1 MRSLAVVVCVAR
13 LSFATTAAAQT
24 RDGDAGLDHLRLLS
38 GSIQALVKRVSPSV
52 VPVVVTAYTALEQ
65 SDGGQADLVMG
76 KQRSI
81 GSGVVVGGDGYIMT
95 NAHVV
100 KGARSVQVI
109 LSAPSRTV
117 RATIVGVADEI
128 DLALLKVDVSGLPA
142 LPLADYEQIRQG
154 ELVGINTFII
164 SNSGGSEGMGFA
176 IPSSL
181 VAMAYPKLRTFGH
194 LHRGQTGMLLQTIT
208 PTLAAGLGLG
218 PAHGVIVADVV
229 AGGCAE
235 AAGLQIG
242 DVIESVDGRQVDS
255 ILPVA
260 MRLFTS
266 DGDERMTVGVIRSG
280 RKRTFTVAIAAKP
293 DDLDQLT
300 DLLDPESSV
309 VPALGIL
316 AVDINEKTTSLV
328 PSLRWPVG
336 VIVAAHAPQGGSP
349 DVALLSGD
357 VIHSVN
363 GIPVTT
369 VDALRALIGAVKPHD
384 AVVLQV
390 ERNGQLSFLAF
401 EAD

>member
-1 MRSLAVVVCVAR
+1 
-13 LSFATTAAAQT
+13 
-24 RDGDAGLDHLRLLS
+24 
-38 GSIQALVKRVSPSV
+38 
-52 VPVVVTAYTALEQ
+52 
-65 SDGGQADLVMG
+65 
-76 KQRSI
+76 
-81 GSGVVVGGDGYIMT
+81 
-95 NAHVV
+95 
-100 KGARSVQVI
+100 
-109 LSAPSRTV
+109 
-117 RATIVGVADEI
+117 
-128 DLALLKVDVSGLPA
+128 
-142 LPLADYEQIRQG
+142 
-154 ELVGINTFII
+154 VGINTFIL

-181 VAMAYPKLRTFGH
+181 VGMAYPKLRTFGH
-194 LHRGQTGMLLQTIT
+194 LHRGQTGMLLQTMT

-218 PAHGVIVADVV
+218 SLRGVIVADVV

-242 DVIESVDGRQVDS
+242 DVIESVDGRPVDS

-266 DGDERMTVGVIRSG
+266 DGDERMTVGVIRDG
-280 RKRTFTVAIAAKP
+280 KKLTFTVTVVAQP
-293 DDLDQLT
+293 DELDRLT

-309 VPALGIL
+309 VPSLGIL
-316 AVDINEKTTSLV
+316 AVNISERTAALL
-328 PSLRWPVG
+328 PSLRWPIG
-336 VIVAAHAPQGGSP
+336 VIVAAHAPQGGIA
-349 DVALLSGD
+349 DIVLLTGD

-401 EAD
+401 ESD